1 MNTVFVFIASYAQGC
16 THLKSC
22 SSGLIVLVPTAKG
35 KDRAKGMLNHRQL
48 TLGFKGAAA

>member
-22 SSGLIVLVPTAKG
+22 SSELIVLVPTA
-35 KDRAKGMLNHRQL
+35 DRAKGMLNHRQL
-48 TLGFKGAAA
+48 TLGFKGDAA